1 MTWSHYLYNIKKTTI
16 MKTNAEDK
24 KTNVKKEVKQT
35 ACSKTCNTKHSGNKK
50 EAVRAAGKS
59 KASVH

>member
-1 MTWSHYLYNIKKTTI
+1 

-50 EAVRAAGKS
+50 G
-59 KASVH
+59 SVEKNNPDK

>member
-1 MTWSHYLYNIKKTTI
+1 

-50 EAVRAAGKS
+50 EAVRAVGKS